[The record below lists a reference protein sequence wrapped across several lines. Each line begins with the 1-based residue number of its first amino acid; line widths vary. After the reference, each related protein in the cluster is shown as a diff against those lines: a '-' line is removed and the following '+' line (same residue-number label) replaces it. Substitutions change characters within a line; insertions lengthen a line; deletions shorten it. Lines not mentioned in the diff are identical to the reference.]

1 MTRSFVLLQ
10 SFIPDKIIHNLNP
23 PKAPLVG
30 AFPFKCFK
38 HSLPTILRYGVP
50 TGKKIL
56 IKKTSIKLNGL
67 HVGSAEKST
76 AGIYQIRLGQN
87 CYADETLDRIVK
99 HLSALGQVVLITES
113 TARPLPRISSE
124 QMQKNLNAA
133 SAA

>member
-1 MTRSFVLLQ
+1 M
-10 SFIPDKIIHNLNP
+10 
-23 PKAPLVG
+23 
-30 AFPFKCFK
+30 
-38 HSLPTILRYGVP
+38 
-50 TGKKIL
+50 
-56 IKKTSIKLNGL
+56 KKTSIKLNGL
-67 HVGSAEKST
+67 FVGNAEKST

-87 CYADETLDRIVK
+87 RYADETLDRIVK